1 MAAKK
6 TIRQML
12 EAGEFIWAPCIY
24 GCVSAR
30 VVEMCGYNACLI
42 SSCELEFA
50 MNGIPAGLYNWEEYI
65 WATERI
71 ANSTTLPVIVD
82 GENGGGTPMQVY
94 RNCKRLAE
102 AGAMAI
108 SIEDTLSGAVNVDY
122 FYGRSRGYMDRELW
136 ATNVHAAVEAVKG
149 TDCMIIARTD
159 CKGGGEAQ
167 IGAIGENPFCLGLDE
182 AILRAKMGVEA
193 GAEITMIQ
201 NICHAGCE
209 EECGRIVAE
218 VPGYRF
224 YPDVHAT
231 DGAPDLTLEQMQEMG
246 FHLVS
251 NHAAMKGATK
261 GMMEYFRENFK
272 NKNTVYSEN
281 DEFYNMGHVFTP
293 FKMEDWIERD
303 KSYEAYEKELREKSM
318 AGR

>member
-24 GCVSAR
+24 DCVSAR

-159 CKGGGEAQ
+159 CKGGGAAQ

-318 AGR
+318 EGR

>member
-12 EAGEFIWAPCIY
+12 EAGDFIWAPCIY
-24 GCVSAR
+24 DCVSTR

-159 CKGGGEAQ
+159 CKGGGAAQ